1 MSVSKSWIGTSQQN
15 DQRNEYTESCDLYR
29 TNPTAYVGFYLLYWI
44 HGNHSFSI
52 SKSLSISVV
61 FFNMTQSGERTSI
74 ALLVWKS
81 AKKNHQ
87 NSSALFAVHHLVS
100 NCCVSLSVQIPDLL
114 RLLLLSL
121 SKKRNHTYKI
131 FRDFRIMAVLPQELH
146 WRSSSSSIPLSLVV
160 LSSMDDCSF
169 C

>member
-29 TNPTAYVGFYLLYWI
+29 TNPTAYVGFYLLY
-44 HGNHSFSI
+44 GNHSFSI

-121 SKKRNHTYKI
+121 SKKKEPHLQNFQRFSYNGSSATRVALAFIII
-131 FRDFRIMAVLPQELH
+131 FH
-146 WRSSSSSIPLSLVV
+146 SIAIVTGGAIIHG
-160 LSSMDDCSF
+160 
-169 C
+169 

>member
-29 TNPTAYVGFYLLYWI
+29 TNPTAYVGFYLLY
-44 HGNHSFSI
+44 GNHSFSI

-100 NCCVSLSVQIPDLL
+100 NCCVSLSLFKSLIFYVFSFY
-114 RLLLLSL
+114 LSQ
-121 SKKRNHTYKI
+121 KKGTTPTKFSEI
-131 FRDFRIMAVLPQELH
+131 FV
-146 WRSSSSSIPLSLVV
+146 
-160 LSSMDDCSF
+160 
-169 C
+169 